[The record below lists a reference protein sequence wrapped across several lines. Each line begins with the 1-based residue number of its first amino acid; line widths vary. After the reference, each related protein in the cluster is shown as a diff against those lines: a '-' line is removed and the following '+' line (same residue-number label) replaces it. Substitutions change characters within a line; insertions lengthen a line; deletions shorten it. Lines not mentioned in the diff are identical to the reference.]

1 MRRRLG
7 AGSRSRPPAARS
19 RSGVVR
25 PRLARFDRRAG
36 ATYLGA
42 GMRLA
47 GERVL
52 VTGSTSG
59 IGKQVAIRCAGEGAR
74 VAVHGRDVA
83 RGSAVVRAIT
93 EAGGDAVFVPAE
105 LAEEAACATLVDSAA
120 ERLGGLTV
128 LVNNAAAGSGGRS
141 PIGAFDSAVW
151 ERVLR
156 VNLTAVAWL
165 CRAAIPH
172 MLRAGHGS
180 IVNVSSRQAERAS
193 AGLAPYVASK
203 GGLNALTRS
212 IAVDYGR
219 QNIRCNGLSV
229 GYVVN
234 ERRDADMSPERRA
247 ELEAMHLTRLGRPDD
262 VAWAVV
268 YLASGESEFV
278 TGALIPVDGGG
289 TIARGRVLG

>member
-1 MRRRLG
+1 
-7 AGSRSRPPAARS
+7 
-19 RSGVVR
+19 
-25 PRLARFDRRAG
+25 
-36 ATYLGA
+36 
-42 GMRLA
+42 MRLA
-47 GERVL
+47 GERIL

-59 IGKQVAIRCAGEGAR
+59 IGRQVAVRCAAEGAR
-74 VAVHGRDVA
+74 VAVHGRDRA
-83 RGSAVVRAIT
+83 RGEAVIETIT
-93 EAGGDAVFVPAE
+93 AAGGDAVFLPAD
-105 LAEEAACATLVDSAA
+105 LADETACTTLIDEAAD
-120 ERLGGLTV
+120 RLGGLTV
-128 LVNNAAAGSGGRS
+128 LVNNAATASGGRS
-141 PIGAFDSAVW
+141 PIGDFDSAVW

-193 AGLAPYVASK
+193 AGLAPYAASK

-219 QNIRCNGLSV
+219 QNIRCNALSV
-229 GYVVN
+229 GYVLN
-234 ERRDADMSPERRA
+234 ERRDAQLSAERRA
-247 ELEAMHLTRLGRPDD
+247 ELEGMHLTRLGQPDD

-268 YLASGESEFV
+268 YLASRESEFV

-289 TIARGRVLG
+289 TIARGRTLG

>member
-1 MRRRLG
+1 
-7 AGSRSRPPAARS
+7 
-19 RSGVVR
+19 
-25 PRLARFDRRAG
+25 
-36 ATYLGA
+36 
-42 GMRLA
+42 MRLA

-59 IGKQVAIRCAGEGAR
+59 IGKHVALVCAREGAH
-74 VAVHGRDVA
+74 VCVHGRNA
-83 RGSAVVRAIT
+83 ERGMAVVRTIT
-93 EAGGDAVFVPAE
+93 DGGGTAVFQAAD
-105 LAEEAACATLVDSAA
+105 LADEAACTALVDTAV

-128 LVNNAAAGSGGRS
+128 LVNNAAAGTGGQS
-141 PIGAFDSAVW
+141 PVGALDTTLW

-156 VNLTAVAWL
+156 VNLTSVAWL

-172 MLRAGHGS
+172 MLRAGRGS

-219 QNIRCNGLSV
+219 QGIRCNALSV

-234 ERRDADMSPERRA
+234 ERRDSDMTAARRA
-247 ELEAMHLTRLGRPDD
+247 ELEAMHLTRLGQPDD

-268 YLASGESEFV
+268 YLASPESEFV
-278 TGALIPVDGGG
+278 TGALLPVDGGG

>member
-1 MRRRLG
+1 
-7 AGSRSRPPAARS
+7 
-19 RSGVVR
+19 V
-25 PRLARFDRRAG
+25 
-36 ATYLGA
+36 
-42 GMRLA
+42 
-47 GERVL
+47 
-52 VTGSTSG
+52 
-59 IGKQVAIRCAGEGAR
+59 
-74 VAVHGRDVA
+74 
-83 RGSAVVRAIT
+83 
-93 EAGGDAVFVPAE
+93 
-105 LAEEAACATLVDSAA
+105 
-120 ERLGGLTV
+120 
-128 LVNNAAAGSGGRS
+128 VNNAVAGSGGAS
-141 PIGAFDSAVW
+141 PVGALDTALW

-156 VNLTAVAWL
+156 VNLTSPAWI

-219 QNIRCNGLSV
+219 QGIRCNALSV

-234 ERRDADMSPERRA
+234 ERRDAGMTPARRA
-247 ELEAMHLTRLGRPDD
+247 ELDAMHLTRLGQPDD

-268 YLASGESEFV
+268 YLASRESEFV
-278 TGALIPVDGGG
+278 TGALLPVDGGG